1 MLFPK
6 KLSTK
11 LNFEKVEIDIVQ
23 VNLFFWLNI
32 FFSINHTLSPGLC
45 SFEVVL
51 LFPSMTD
58 CGIFDVSD
66 QRLMHESTFPMA
78 TLSTL

>member
-1 MLFPK
+1 MKSYNNANFVPISWLFPPD
-6 KLSTK
+6 LR
-11 LNFEKVEIDIVQ
+11 
-23 VNLFFWLNI
+23 LFI
-32 FFSINHTLSPGLC
+32 MTEHFFSINHTLSPGLC

-58 CGIFDVSD
+58 YGIFDVSD
-66 QRLMHESTFPMA
+66 QRLMHESTSPRA